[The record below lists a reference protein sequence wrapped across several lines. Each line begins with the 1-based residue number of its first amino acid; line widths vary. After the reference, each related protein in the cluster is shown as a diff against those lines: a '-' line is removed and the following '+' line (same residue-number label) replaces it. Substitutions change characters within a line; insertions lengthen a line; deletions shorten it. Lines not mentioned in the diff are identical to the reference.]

1 MDYGKILS
9 RAWQIFWKY
18 KILWVFGILASCSS
32 GRGSSPNFNFNYS
45 FGRGDFGDISPGEMP
60 QFNFFYRFFD
70 LTQDYWG
77 LIFLVLVLLALL
89 LSFVFFLIGT
99 YGQVGLIRGI
109 RKAEEEKP
117 EKLNFKEVAA
127 EIRPYYWRLA
137 GLQLLIFFGIMAL
150 VILFVLFMMVF
161 SIITLGIGAL
171 LILPLFCLF
180 IPLMAAVSIILGQ
193 AAIAMVV
200 ENLSIGDALAR
211 GWQVVSKNWV
221 VYLVM
226 GLILMIIGV
235 IYSLITSAPVFVA
248 MAPLFWTIFTAG
260 PYEQFGDLFLNFV
273 SSPAFWF
280 MIAYWPVLIVLQ
292 GLMMTFSNSAWVLT
306 FLEVKGNSEQGEG
319 EGEPK
324 SGPPDPEPDSEPA

>member
-1 MDYGKILS
+1 MDYGKILF

-32 GRGSSPNFNFNYS
+32 RGSSPNFNYS
-45 FGRGDFGDISPGEMP
+45 FSRGNFGDFSPGEMP
-60 QFNFFYRFFD
+60 HFHFFYRFFD
-70 LTQDYWG
+70 LTEYYWG
-77 LIFLVLVLLALL
+77 LIFLALFLLALL
-89 LSFVFFLIGT
+89 IGFIFFLIST

-109 RKAEEEKP
+109 RKAEVEKP
-117 EKLNFKEVAA
+117 EKLTFKEITA
-127 EIRPYYWRLA
+127 ETRPFYWRLA
-137 GLQLLIFFGIMAL
+137 GLKLLIFFGIMAV

-161 SIITLGIGAL
+161 SMITLGIGAL
-171 LILPLFCLF
+171 LILPLLCLF
-180 IPLMAAVSIILGQ
+180 IPVMAVVSIILGQ

-200 ENLSIGDALAR
+200 EDLSISDALSR

-248 MAPLFWTIFTAG
+248 IAPLFWTIFTAG
-260 PYEQFGDLFLNFV
+260 PYEELGDLFLNFLR
-273 SSPAFWF
+273 STTIWF

-292 GLMMTFSNSAWVLT
+292 GLLMTFTNSAWVLT
-306 FLEVKGNSEQGEG
+306 FLEVTGNSEQEAG
-319 EGEPK
+319 EGEPE
-324 SGPPDPEPDSEPA
+324 SDPPDPESESEPA